1 MANIISSLIFAPN
14 GIASSMRSVRADE
27 ENSGHV
33 GLGRGYA
40 GRLRRARRGVEL
52 NAECSDAKPG

>member
-27 ENSGHV
+27 ENSGHI

-40 GRLRRARRGVEL
+40 GRLRRARRGVE
-52 NAECSDAKPG
+52 AKRRM